1 MLFYIAFPV
10 IVAGVAAI
18 MDIRTAKV
26 DNGWLLF
33 CLVTVL
39 SVRYVTEGTDG
50 IWHS

>member
-33 CLVTVL
+33 CLVIVL
-39 SVRYVTEGTDG
+39 SVRY
-50 IWHS
+50 S